1 MVQGARVDPGLGENE
16 HAAHHPVSLSSRQTD
31 PGLCFRLRKLRT

>member
-16 HAAHHPVSLSSRQTD
+16 HAAHHPVSHNSRQTH
-31 PGLCFRLRKLRT
+31 PGLCIRIRKLRT